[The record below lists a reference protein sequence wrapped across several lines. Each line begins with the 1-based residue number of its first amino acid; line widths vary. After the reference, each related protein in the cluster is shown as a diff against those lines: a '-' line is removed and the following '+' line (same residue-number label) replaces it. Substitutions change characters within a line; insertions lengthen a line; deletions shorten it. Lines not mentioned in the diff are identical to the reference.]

1 MINSEFRLLC
11 ESLGFYSSKYIIDY
25 LKRFAGN
32 ENIKDRPIDYWL
44 KGKSNCVDPIPVDV
58 ERLFINL
65 QSKQFEIVKR
75 ERDSLVQNKPIS
87 FKYVFKDPSKM
98 WLLYPELEGL
108 PVTFLNQIMIRLGIS
123 LDYFENNEGA

>member
-11 ESLGFYSSKYIIDY
+11 ESLGFYSSKYILDY
-25 LKRFAGN
+25 LKRFTGN

-44 KGKSNCVDPIPVDV
+44 KGKSNCVAPIPVDV

-75 ERDSLVQNKPIS
+75 ERDSLVQNKPIT
-87 FKYVFKDPSKM
+87 FQYVFKDSSKM
-98 WLLYPELEGL
+98 WLIYPELEGL
-108 PVTFLNQIMIRLGIS
+108 PVTFLNQIMIRLGIN
-123 LDYFENNEGA
+123 LDYYENTM